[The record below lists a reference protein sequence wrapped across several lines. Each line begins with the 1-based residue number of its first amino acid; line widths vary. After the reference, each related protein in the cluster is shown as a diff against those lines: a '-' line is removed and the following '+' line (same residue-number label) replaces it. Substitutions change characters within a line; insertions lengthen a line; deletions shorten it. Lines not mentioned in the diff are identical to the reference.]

1 MVRLTVASL
10 GIRHA
15 AGFVRPAAVSRWGA
29 ASSPA
34 LSRLASTAAPEGTLS
49 PEETAASMV
58 AKLCIDHPNN
68 NVPKHIAELVG
79 RDLHLQPNH
88 PIGIVRKKIQDYFT
102 TLDTKFE
109 IFNGEVIEQL
119 GYVLSALLNKRPPRR
134 KEDRRRIV
142 FPSTVVASSN

>member
-1 MVRLTVASL
+1 MNYQLAMVRLTVASL

-29 ASSPA
+29 ASASSPV
-34 LSRLASTAAPEGTLS
+34 LSRLASTAAPESTSS
-49 PEETAASMV
+49 PEETAAAMV

-68 NVPKHIAELVG
+68 NVPTHIAELVG

-109 IFNGEVIEQL
+109 IFNGEVIDQ
-119 GYVLSALLNKRPPRR
+119 
-134 KEDRRRIV
+134 I
-142 FPSTVVASSN
+142 

>member
-1 MVRLTVASL
+1 
-10 GIRHA
+10 
-15 AGFVRPAAVSRWGA
+15 
-29 ASSPA
+29 
-34 LSRLASTAAPEGTLS
+34 
-49 PEETAASMV
+49 MV

-109 IFNGEVIEQL
+109 IFNGEVIEQIRHL
-119 GYVLSALLNKRPPRR
+119 LSAQKSKRRLRWRDCRRGIIFPAMIVACPNEDWCPLLY
-134 KEDRRRIV
+134 
-142 FPSTVVASSN
+142 FSSCASECLHLALSLGPHCDG